1 MVAIGIALIVQRP
14 QVGFGREIRIERED
28 APRVHGR
35 SRHVVR
41 HGERGGQKGVVEL
54 VRMADMFECVD
65 RFAIAGPP
73 DHCVARL
80 NALKALGL
88 DRVAIS
94 GGTRGADAGHAETA
108 RELMRREVLPA
119 MRNARPG

>member
-65 RFAIAGPP
+65 RFAMAGCSVDLSRPF
-73 DHCVARL
+73 ATG
-80 NALKALGL
+80 N
-88 DRVAIS
+88 
-94 GGTRGADAGHAETA
+94 GGQTQT
-108 RELMRREVLPA
+108 
-119 MRNARPG
+119 RPGRLADRGRSYQNPQRGSLRAGRSGAGRRLTWR